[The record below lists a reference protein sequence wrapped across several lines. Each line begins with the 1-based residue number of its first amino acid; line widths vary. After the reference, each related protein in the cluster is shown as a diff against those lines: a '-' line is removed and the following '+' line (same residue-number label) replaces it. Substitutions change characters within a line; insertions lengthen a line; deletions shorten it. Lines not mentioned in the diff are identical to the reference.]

1 MFSYPGH
8 AQVDDPSGPCKCK
21 SEKQWDQEQPSS
33 FTLSDQIEHKLAFLA
48 YYIPAHCRVILV
60 GHSIGAYIALEMLKR
75 YHDKEKVLKCVLL
88 FPTIERV
95 DSAPSGKFWK
105 FICHYLHWPFLMGTA
120 VASFL
125 PSLLQRWAVGWWMYL
140 NEVEN
145 KECIKNAAQAM
156 LNYHT
161 VNNVLEIGRQL
172 TTIKELDYECVR
184 LNLDKLVFFYGL
196 GDPWVPQ
203 VYYEDMKERFP
214 DGDIK
219 LSRDK
224 DIKHAFVL
232 DTSEKVAKMVWE
244 WIENHVN
251 EYELEETVT
260 IVEPC

>member
-1 MFSYPGH
+1 
-8 AQVDDPSGPCKCK
+8 
-21 SEKQWDQEQPSS
+21 
-33 FTLSDQIEHKLAFLA
+33 
-48 YYIPAHCRVILV
+48 
-60 GHSIGAYIALEMLKR
+60 
-75 YHDKEKVLKCVLL
+75 
-88 FPTIERV
+88 
-95 DSAPSGKFWK
+95 
-105 FICHYLHWPFLMGTA
+105 
-120 VASFL
+120 
-125 PSLLQRWAVGWWMYL
+125 MYL

-145 KECIKNAAQAM
+145 KECIKNAVQAM

-251 EYELEETVT
+251 EYELEDTVT